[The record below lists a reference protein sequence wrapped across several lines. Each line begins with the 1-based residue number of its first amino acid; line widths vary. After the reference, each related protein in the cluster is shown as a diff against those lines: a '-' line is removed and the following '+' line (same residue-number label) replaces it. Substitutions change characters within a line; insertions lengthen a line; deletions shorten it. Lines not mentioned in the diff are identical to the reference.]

1 MAVKFTFRKLNFKLS
16 KRLKKWILPGA
27 AILIV
32 VLGAG
37 GYFFWKQA
45 SLAKA
50 AGGTG
55 STLNTA
61 QVKIG
66 DLTLSASGS
75 GTLVAGQQAD
85 LAFPIAGAVKAV
97 NVKVGETVTKG
108 EVLAELADT
117 SSLEANLAT
126 ADLNVKL
133 AQQTLD
139 DLSINAPATLAAAK
153 VALVNA
159 QDAYADAKNTV
170 KSEGMARC
178 DSETTQA
185 YKERYEFLKSHL
197 DEVMKTWNGTDMEFY
212 LNTIIPIKDEVDKAN
227 ANYVYCQK
235 YFESE
240 IVDSQAN
247 VTEAEVTL
255 KQAQATLDTLEAS
268 NGIDPIELAKA
279 QSALAEAKVAYSKA
293 ESDLASAKLT
303 APFDG
308 TVLSV
313 AGEAGSTANT
323 STFISIIDLSH
334 PKVEFSVDESD
345 MDKIKVGNT
354 AQVVFDALPDDTFT
368 GAVSQVTPQLVS
380 TGGYQVLTGVIQL
393 ELSDTQK
400 TAELIAGLNASVEV
414 IAADAKGAVLAPLDA
429 LRDLGDGQYAVFVV
443 GLGGTLKMQT
453 VTIGIRDDYYAQV
466 LSGLEGGETVSTGLV
481 ETK

>member
-1 MAVKFTFRKLNFKLS
+1 MAVKFKFNFKLS
-16 KRLKKWILPGA
+16 KRLKKWILPA
-27 AILIV
+27 AAVLV
-32 VLGAG
+32 VMIGAG
-37 GYFFWKQA
+37 GYFLWNQA
-45 SLAKA
+45 RLAKA
-50 AGGTG
+50 AGVSGT
-55 STLNTA
+55 TLNTA

-85 LAFPIAGAVKAV
+85 LAFPIAGMVKSV
-97 NVKVGETVTKG
+97 NVTVGQTVTKG
-108 EVLAELADT
+108 DVLAELADT
-117 SSLEANLAT
+117 SALDASLAT

-139 DLSINAPATLAAAK
+139 NLTINAPSTLAAAK

-159 QDAYADAKNTV
+159 QEAYADAKNTV
-170 KSEGMARC
+170 KSDGMARC
-178 DSETTQA
+178 DTDTTEA
-185 YKERYEFLKSHL
+185 YKERYDFLKSHL
-197 DEVMKTWNGTDMEFY
+197 DSVTETWDGKNMEFY
-212 LNTIIPIKDEVDKAN
+212 LNTIVPIKDEVDKAY

-255 KQAQATLDTLEAS
+255 KQAQSALDTLQAN

-279 QSALAEAKVAYSKA
+279 QSALAEARVAYAKA
-293 ESDLASAKLT
+293 ETDLANAKLT

-313 AGEAGSTANT
+313 AGEAGSTAAT
-323 STFISIIDLSH
+323 GTFISIIDLSH

-354 AQVVFDALPDDTFT
+354 ADVVFDALPDDTFT
-368 GAVSQVTPQLVS
+368 GKVTQVTPQLVS

-393 ELSDTQK
+393 ELSDAQG
-400 TAELIAGLNASVEV
+400 AEELIAGLNASVEV
-414 IAADAKGAVLAPLDA
+414 IAADAQGAVLVPLDA

-443 GLGGTLKMQT
+443 GIGNTLKMQT
-453 VTIGIRDDYYAQV
+453 VTIGIKDDYYAQV

>member
-1 MAVKFTFRKLNFKLS
+1 MAVKFTFKKLNFKLS
-16 KRLKKWILPGA
+16 KRLKKWILPAA
-27 AILIV
+27 AILVI
-32 VLGAG
+32 LAGAG

-50 AGGTG
+50 AGVSG

-85 LAFPIAGAVKAV
+85 LAFPIAGTVKSV
-97 NVKVGETVTKG
+97 NVTVGQTVTKG
-108 EVLAELADT
+108 DVLAELADT

-139 DLSINAPATLAAAK
+139 NLTINAPSTLAAAE
-153 VALVNA
+153 VALVTA
-159 QDAYADAKNTV
+159 QDAYDDAKNTL

-197 DEVMKTWNGTDMEFY
+197 DSVMDTWNGTDMEFY
-212 LNTIIPIKDEVDKAN
+212 LNTIVPIKDEVDKAN

-235 YFESE
+235 YFETE
-240 IVDSQAN
+240 IVDSQAAL
-247 VTEAEVTL
+247 TTAEVTL
-255 KQAQATLDTLEAS
+255 KQAQATLETLKS
-268 NGIDPIELAKA
+268 NNGIDPIELARAKV
-279 QSALAEAKVAYSKA
+279 ALAEAQVAYTKA
-293 ESDLASAKLT
+293 ETDLNNAKLT

-313 AGEAGSTANT
+313 AGETGSTANT
-323 STFISIIDLSH
+323 NTFISVIDLSH
-334 PKVEFSVDESD
+334 PRVEFSVDESD

-354 AQVVFDALPDDTFT
+354 AQVVFDALPDDIFSGT
-368 GAVSQVTPQLVS
+368 VSQVTPQLVS

-393 ELSDTQK
+393 ELTDTQS
-400 TAELIAGLNASVEV
+400 AEELIAGLNASVEV
-414 IAADAKGAVLAPLDA
+414 IAADAKGAVLVPLDA

-443 GLGGTLKMQT
+443 GIGNTLTMKT
-453 VTIGIRDDYYAQV
+453 VTIGIQDDYYAQV